1 MIMVFLGAPGSGKGT
16 QARYLYEK
24 FGFEHISTG
33 NLLRKEIELETGL
46 GLSIRKIMEGGR
58 CVDDD
63 IVFQLIEIILSTRQ
77 GEHILF
83 DGFPRNIN
91 QAKKFDALL
100 AKYNRVIDTVID
112 FQIIF
117 SKLMERLTGRYI
129 CTRCMSVYHKL
140 FNPTNVEG
148 ICDKCGH
155 DKFMVR
161 EDDKPR
167 VVKKRLEVY
176 EEQHQSL
183 REYYLDRLK
192 LYDLDADLDV
202 AIVHRN
208 LLVLLQKH
216 MNR

>member
-33 NLLRKEIELETGL
+33 DLLRKEIELETEL
-46 GLSIRKIMEGGR
+46 GLSIKKIMEGGR
-58 CVDDD
+58 YVDDD
-63 IVFQLIEIILSTRQ
+63 IVFQLIELILSTRQ
-77 GEHILF
+77 EGHILF

-91 QAKKFDALL
+91 QAKKFDTLL
-100 AKYNRVIDTVID
+100 AKYNRAIDMVID
-112 FQIIF
+112 FQIAF
-117 SKLMERLTGRYI
+117 PKLMERLTGRYI

-155 DKFMVR
+155 NEFMVR
-161 EDDKPR
+161 EDDKPH

-183 REYYLDRLK
+183 RGYYLEKLK

-208 LLVLLQKH
+208 LLGLLQKH